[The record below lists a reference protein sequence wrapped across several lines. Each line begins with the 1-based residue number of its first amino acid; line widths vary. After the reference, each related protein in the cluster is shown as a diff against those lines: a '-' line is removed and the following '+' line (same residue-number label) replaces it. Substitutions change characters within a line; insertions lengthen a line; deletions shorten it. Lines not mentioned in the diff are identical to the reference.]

1 MSFIFS
7 NIAST
12 FEDLFN
18 LNSTQHSLDDHSS
31 LILSTELFD
40 KKYTGFTTINV
51 GYLNHR
57 FKIKDTGCFIIMI
70 TSQNKS
76 GPNAIYCIS
85 RSDKSL
91 HGNIKELIKTNGIND
106 ESIELEWN
114 PYEYPL
120 LSMRLKPMHYN
131 NQNTINFLVKITS
144 NF

>member
-1 MSFIFS
+1 MSFFS
-7 NIAST
+7 NIVPT
-12 FEDLFN
+12 FEDLFTFPSF
-18 LNSTQHSLDDHSS
+18 STQEQSDHTST
-31 LILSTELFD
+31 ILSTELSD
-40 KKYTGFTTINV
+40 KKYNFFTTISV
-51 GYLNHR
+51 GYINHR

-70 TSQNKS
+70 TSQITS

-91 HGNIKELIKTNGIND
+91 HGNIKELIKTNGVND

-120 LSMRLKPMHYN
+120 LKIRLKPTNYKY
-131 NQNTINFLVKITS
+131 NTINFLVKVNS

>member
-1 MSFIFS
+1 MSFFS
-7 NIAST
+7 NIVST

-18 LNSTQHSLDDHSS
+18 LNSTEQHSLDDHSS
-31 LILSTELFD
+31 TILSTELSDTNYKF
-40 KKYTGFTTINV
+40 FTTITI
-51 GYLNHR
+51 GYINHR

-91 HGNIKELIKTNGIND
+91 HGNIKELIKTKGIND

-114 PYEYPL
+114 PYEHPL
-120 LSMRLKPMHYN
+120 LKMSLRPIDCKY
-131 NQNTINFLVKITS
+131 NTINFLIKITS